1 MMVDLAVL
9 AVDAA
14 ANIIKKKEVTLSET
28 IWY

>member
-1 MMVDLAVL
+1 VDLAVL

-28 IWY
+28 I